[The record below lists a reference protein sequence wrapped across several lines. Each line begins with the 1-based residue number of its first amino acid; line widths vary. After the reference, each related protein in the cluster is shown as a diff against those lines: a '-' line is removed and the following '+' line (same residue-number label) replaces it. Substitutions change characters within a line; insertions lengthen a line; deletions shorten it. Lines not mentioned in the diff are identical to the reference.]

1 MDLTRANLAV
11 TLRPS
16 TSERNENA
24 YLLER
29 LLDRFSGASVFNN
42 HILRSRWDWQFNRRL
57 SLRFILQ
64 YETVLSNEDLTS
76 LKSSKNL
83 NGDFLLT
90 YLVNPWTAL
99 YVGYNDNRRNLELLE
114 QEMGLMGRGSR
125 GFLNDSRQFF
135 VKFSY
140 LLNL

>member
-1 MDLTRANLAV
+1 MVTFRPANSV
-11 TLRPS
+11 
-16 TSERNENA
+16 RNENA

-29 LLDRFSGASVFNN
+29 LLDRSSLASVFSN

-64 YETVLSNEDLTS
+64 YETVLSNPELTS
-76 LKSSKNL
+76 LETSKKL
-83 NGDFLLT
+83 NADFLLT

-99 YVGYNDNRRNLELLE
+99 YVGYNDNRRNLDLLE
-114 QEMGLMGRGSR
+114 DGMSAMGRHSR
-125 GFLNDSRQFF
+125 NFFNDSRQFF

-140 LLNL
+140 LLSR

>member
-1 MDLTRANLAV
+1 M
-11 TLRPS
+11 
-16 TSERNENA
+16 
-24 YLLER
+24 
-29 LLDRFSGASVFNN
+29 
-42 HILRSRWDWQFNRRL
+42 
-57 SLRFILQ
+57 
-64 YETVLSNEDLTS
+64 LSNPDLTS
-76 LKSSKNL
+76 LESSKHL

-114 QEMGLMGRGSR
+114 QEMGLMGRRSR

-140 LLNL
+140 LLSL